1 MSEPESEEG
10 SDPRTPLP
18 MTWLDDDTTQ
28 IHDTPPSTS
37 STAATLT
44 PTPTSP
50 RSPDMSDPTPS
61 PAVPA
66 DPPPT
71 KCIVARYP
79 LISAGLGL
87 LILALGGLAYAALRL
102 R

>member
-1 MSEPESEEG
+1 MSEPESDEQ

-37 STAATLT
+37 SITTTA
-44 PTPTSP
+44 TPTSN
-50 RSPDMSDPTPS
+50 RSHDMSNPTPS

-71 KCIVARYP
+71 KCIVLRYP
-79 LISAGLGL
+79 RLSAGLGL